1 MNFHN
6 ALPWVSPKKKKKEI
20 DDPFRKNAHKK
31 TNYQYINCPHCD
43 KVINYKEKAENTT
56 IVCPWCKHFFAPSF
70 NMTPRV
76 IPFWVTQSPTDWD
89 DI

>member
-1 MNFHN
+1 MTGFF
-6 ALPWVSPKKKKKEI
+6 PYIGPPKKKKEI
-20 DDPFRKNAHKK
+20 EDPFRKNAHKR
-31 TNYQYINCPHCD
+31 TEYRCINCPRCD
-43 KVINYKEKAENTT
+43 NVITYKEKVETTT
-56 IVCPWCKHFFAPSF
+56 IVCPWCKHFFAPSY